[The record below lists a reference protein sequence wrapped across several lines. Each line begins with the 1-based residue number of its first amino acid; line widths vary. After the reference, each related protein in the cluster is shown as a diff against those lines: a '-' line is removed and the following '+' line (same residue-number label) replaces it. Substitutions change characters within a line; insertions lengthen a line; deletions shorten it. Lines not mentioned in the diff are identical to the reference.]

1 MNKFVSEVDG
11 IPYTKMN
18 RSDGRRSKFTEDED
32 DEGERKRVKTNTR
45 HADIDEIMSDF
56 EEDGRYSDLV
66 DMKILKRV
74 LNK

>member
-18 RSDGRRSKFTEDED
+18 RSDGRRNKFARDED
-32 DEGERKRVKTNTR
+32 NEDDRKRGKANFR
-45 HADIDEIMSDF
+45 HTDINEIMSDI
-56 EEDGRYSDLV
+56 EDDGRFSDLV